1 MCRAWIGLTNTWT
14 YYTWF
19 ITAQRCFLVVLDY
32 KSQLQ
37 GHMGTI
43 FHFNYTEAGN
53 FPLANCQHTAQG
65 PSCTYWTLSITHYFL
80 ISLAWCK
87 AALINSF
94 MLTVYPINPY
104 NLQGGPA
111 KLQVQK
117 QRRPSSF
124 IIFVYRLQLHRKS
137 CVHMPG
143 TQLVSTV
150 VHLVTKEFH
159 ISLKSRWELKGWTV
173 LDEHAPYGQ
182 KH

>member
-19 ITAQRCFLVVLDY
+19 ITAQWCFLVVLDY

-65 PSCTYWTLSITHYFL
+65 PSCTYWTLSKTHYFL

-94 MLTVYPINPY
+94 MSTVDPINPY
-104 NLQGGPA
+104 NLQGGGSCKITSPETT
-111 KLQVQK
+111 
-117 QRRPSSF
+117 PSFVFHYFCLSLATSAEKPRAHAWHPVSERSGSF
-124 IIFVYRLQLHRKS
+124 SH
-137 CVHMPG
+137 
-143 TQLVSTV
+143 
-150 VHLVTKEFH
+150 
-159 ISLKSRWELKGWTV
+159 
-173 LDEHAPYGQ
+173 
-182 KH
+182 